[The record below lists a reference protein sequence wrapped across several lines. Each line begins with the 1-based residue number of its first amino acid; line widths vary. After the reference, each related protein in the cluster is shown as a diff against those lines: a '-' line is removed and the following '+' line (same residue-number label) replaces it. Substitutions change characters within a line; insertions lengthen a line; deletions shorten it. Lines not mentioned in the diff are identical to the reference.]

1 MSIEVSLEQA
11 AYFTLSRHY
20 LVERAPRER
29 AVEVVGDIMGL
40 NAQGAL
46 NYQLSLWNRVGDLKP
61 TIITQAMNEG
71 RSLVRSWFMRDT
83 VHIIPS
89 ADYPLFRRG
98 LEESLMREWNRWTV
112 KTGRKESPVS
122 WEPLYPQVL
131 KALDGKNLT
140 INQLLEEVGW
150 EGEEA
155 KPNLHRLVREMSHR
169 GLICNAAPIGPW
181 YHSIKHRFTRVDQWI
196 PEVDWRSVSPTDAM
210 SELAMRY
217 LRGYGPASVTDFS
230 YWIGARVTDV
240 KPVFERISERLTE
253 VSIEGQRGS
262 YYISAEDE
270 RALEDIQPEPFTR
283 LLPQFDALIMG
294 HRDKK
299 RFIDPTD
306 RGDIFLPRGGIAATV
321 LVKGRVKGTWKIKKV
336 RKGWELSLQPS
347 QLLSSEEVE
356 MIEGEI
362 EKMREFTGFEIL
374 VKC

>member
-11 AYFTLSRHY
+11 AYFTLSRHH

-46 NYQLSLWNRVGDLKP
+46 NYQLSLWNRVEDLEP
-61 TIITQAMNEG
+61 SIITQAMNEG

-89 ADYPLFRRG
+89 VDYTLFRCG

-112 KTGRKESPVS
+112 RTGRKESSGS

-131 KALDGKNLT
+131 KVLDGEALT
-140 INQLLEEVGW
+140 INQLLERGGW

-155 KPNLHRLVREMSHR
+155 KPNLNRLVREMSLI
-169 GLICNAAPIGPW
+169 GLICNAAPMGPW
-181 YHSIKHRFTRVDQWI
+181 YHNTEHRFARVDQWI
-196 PEVDWRSVSPTDAM
+196 PEVDLRPVSPTDAI
-210 SELAMRY
+210 SELVMRY

-230 YWIGARVTDV
+230 YWTGARVKEV

-253 VSIEGQRGS
+253 VSIEGQIGL
-262 YYISAEDE
+262 YYISVDDE
-270 RALEDIQPEPFTR
+270 RALEDIQLESFTR

-321 LVKGRVKGTWKIKKV
+321 LVNGRVKGTWKINKV

-347 QLLSSEEVE
+347 HVLSSEEVE

-362 EKMREFTGFEIL
+362 EQMREFTGFEIL